1 MRIFDDEEFEERGLK
16 MVPEGS
22 WKEAADDALILGV
35 KEFPA
40 DATFPL
46 RHTHIHFAH
55 CYKGQEGWQKV
66 LRRLVEG
73 EGTLLDLE
81 FLQDERGR
89 RVAAFGYRGRFA
101 GAALGILAWAKKVPG
116 EQIGEVRAYDN
127 ESDLILHVKDIVQQV
142 LHTGASP
149 PTILVIGALGRCGS
163 GAVDCCQKLGIDN
176 ILQWEM
182 SETARDGPFKEIVQS
197 DVFIN
202 CIYLN
207 EQIPPFIDEKSL
219 NTAERRLSVV
229 VDVSCD
235 ISNPFNPIPIYNAN
249 TTFTNPT
256 VRFATSLGPELDVI
270 SIDHLPSLLPR
281 EASEEFSQALLNS
294 LLQLD
299 KWRTTRV
306 WSEAENLFQRKV
318 GEMNNV
324 EA

>member
-1 MRIFDDEEFEERGLK
+1 M
-16 MVPEGS
+16 
-22 WKEAADDALILGV
+22 
-35 KEFPA
+35 
-40 DATFPL
+40 
-46 RHTHIHFAH
+46 
-55 CYKGQEGWQKV
+55 
-66 LRRLVEG
+66 
-73 EGTLLDLE
+73 
-81 FLQDERGR
+81 
-89 RVAAFGYRGRFA
+89 
-101 GAALGILAWAKKVPG
+101 PG

-281 EASEEFSQALLNS
+281 EASEEFSQPLLNS

-306 WSEAENLFQRKV
+306 WSEAEYLFQRKV